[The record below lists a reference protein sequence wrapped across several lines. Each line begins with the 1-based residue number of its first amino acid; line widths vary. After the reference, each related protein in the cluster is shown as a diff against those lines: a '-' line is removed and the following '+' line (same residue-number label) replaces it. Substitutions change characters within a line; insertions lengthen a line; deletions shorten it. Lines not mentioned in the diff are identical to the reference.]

1 MRHPLLAIAPVIALL
16 APLSIARGQGATT
29 PAAAAATPLPP
40 LTLAQA
46 LRLSLEHSPRLRA
59 AAGDRLVRVGQ
70 ASERSALANPHLEWR
85 REGTGTAAGVDD
97 FLTVALP
104 LDVTGRRLVARGAVA
119 ATRRSAIADSVAVAH
134 AVAFDAARAYHR
146 ASLAV
151 ALAASATRQQEALEG
166 VARYDS
172 TRWREGATAEVVALR
187 AQLEAGRSRAASARA
202 RVEVERLHAELA
214 VALGLPADSLGEP
227 LPVVMDGTAPSVF
240 PPLPASEELGARAL
254 AVRPE
259 MLAASEAVRAAELA
273 VRVERLGALG
283 DVTVG
288 GGTRRS
294 GGETGGTVSVGMSVP
309 LLDRN
314 GPARQRANGE
324 LLRAR
329 AEQRRVELAILA
341 DVSRAAGEYERLRHG
356 LAADVA
362 VDAVRGAE
370 VAEILQAAYR
380 EGGATL
386 LELLDAQRAAAE
398 TDAAVLRWLTDLEL
412 ARLDLLQA
420 LGAPYP
426 DADMEVE

>member
-1 MRHPLLAIAPVIALL
+1 MRHPLLVLAPVIALL
-16 APLSIARGQGATT
+16 APTPVALGQGAS
-29 PAAAAATPLPP
+29 PPSEATARALPP
-40 LTLAQA
+40 LTLAEA
-46 LRLSLEHSPRLRA
+46 LRLSLENSPRLRL

-70 ASERSALANPHLEWR
+70 AAERSALPNPHFEWR

-97 FLTVALP
+97 FINIALP
-104 LDVTGRRLVARGAVA
+104 LDITGRRFVARGAVA
-119 ATRRSAIADSVAVAH
+119 ATRRSAVADSVAVAR

-151 ALAASATRQQEALEG
+151 ALAASASRQQEALEG

-172 TRWREGATAEVVALR
+172 TRWREGAAAELVALR
-187 AQLEAGRSRAASARA
+187 AGLEAGRSRAATARA
-202 RVEVERLHAELA
+202 RMEVDRLHSDLA
-214 VALGLPADSLGEP
+214 VVLGLPADSLGEP
-227 LPVVMDGTAPSVF
+227 LPLTLERTEPSAF
-240 PPLPASEELGARAL
+240 PPLPALEELGTRAL
-254 AVRPE
+254 AARPE
-259 MLAASEAVRAAELA
+259 VQAASEAVRAAELA

-294 GGETGGTVSVGMSVP
+294 GGETGGTVSVGMYVP

-324 LLRAR
+324 LIRAR

-341 DVSRAAGEYERLRHG
+341 DVARAAAEYERLRHG

-362 VDAVRGAE
+362 GDGARGAE
-370 VAEILQAAYR
+370 VAGILQAAYR

-398 TDAAVLRWLTDLEL
+398 TDAAVLRWLADLEL

-426 DADMEVE
+426 DAE